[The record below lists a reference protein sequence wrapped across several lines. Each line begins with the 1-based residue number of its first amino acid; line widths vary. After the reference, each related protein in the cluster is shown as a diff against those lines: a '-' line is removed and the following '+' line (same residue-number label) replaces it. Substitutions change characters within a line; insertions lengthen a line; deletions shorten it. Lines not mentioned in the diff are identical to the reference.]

1 MNSIP
6 FANMTECGNMGR
18 TSTPLEAAGSCLSD
32 PTVFRLYRSG
42 MQRQVRNDLIVPL
55 VCMAYFVSITR
66 FNLQNT
72 GNESALFTASFV
84 SLVTFT
90 VFFLP
95 FLLTRLV
102 VHHTP
107 RDKTDS
113 HYYKRCVAFQEF
125 AEKLHFQDVICVI
138 GVIVN
143 GFNLLG
149 RVYAGQCSDT
159 VTIWTSQTCNPFAD
173 AGSIPSDQVMIV
185 YLATPVVQ
193 LIVRGVSTTALLFSW
208 LLSVSFVSIAS
219 GYVGGYQQI
228 WLLVYSLLYMMV
240 TYMIEGLTRTT
251 FMQGQAMIA
260 ASAATSKQVR
270 LYHVHA
276 IY

>member
-1 MNSIP
+1 
-6 FANMTECGNMGR
+6 
-18 TSTPLEAAGSCLSD
+18 
-32 PTVFRLYRSG
+32 
-42 MQRQVRNDLIVPL
+42 
-55 VCMAYFVSITR
+55 
-66 FNLQNT
+66 
-72 GNESALFTASFV
+72 
-84 SLVTFT
+84 
-90 VFFLP
+90 
-95 FLLTRLV
+95 
-102 VHHTP
+102 
-107 RDKTDS
+107 
-113 HYYKRCVAFQEF
+113 
-125 AEKLHFQDVICVI
+125 
-138 GVIVN
+138 
-143 GFNLLG
+143 
-149 RVYAGQCSDT
+149 
-159 VTIWTSQTCNPFAD
+159 
-173 AGSIPSDQVMIV
+173 MIV